1 MNSKHTFVVLAY
13 KESRYLEKCI
23 QSVLN
28 QSYKSNVVIATST
41 PNKYISQLADKYN
54 LKIITRANGLP
65 GIGYDFEFARKCVD
79 SCLVTIAHQDDI
91 YEKSYSQLIVNEYEK
106 NKDAL
111 IIFSNY
117 YEIKNDVK
125 IRESKNLRVKNFLL
139 SSLKVNFLHINRFK
153 FFKRNTIRFGNSICC
168 PAVTFVNHNI
178 KINDIFIT
186 PMKSNVDWYAWENLS
201 RQKGAF
207 VFVNKQLMGHR
218 VHSESET
225 SKTIEANKRTI
236 EDLEMFDKFWP
247 HSFSVILSK
256 LYKNSEKGNSL

>member
-1 MNSKHTFVVLAY
+1 M
-13 KESRYLEKCI
+13 
-23 QSVLN
+23 
-28 QSYKSNVVIATST
+28 
-41 PNKYISQLADKYN
+41 
-54 LKIITRANGLP
+54 
-65 GIGYDFEFARKCVD
+65 
-79 SCLVTIAHQDDI
+79 
-91 YEKSYSQLIVNEYEK
+91 IVNEYEK

-139 SSLKVNFLHINRFK
+139 SSLKVNFFHINRFK

-207 VFVNKQLMGHR
+207 IFVNKQLMGHR
-218 VHSESET
+218 VHRESET
-225 SKTIEANKRTI
+225 SKTIESNKRTD

-247 HSFSVILSK
+247 HFFSLFLSK
-256 LYKNSEKGNSL
+256 LYKNSEKGNNL